1 MRFKFLLP
9 ALQTAAMLVLVWAPW
24 TPGAHQIDLRLLDGR
39 RVKQWT
45 LIPGPVSLDWALGV
59 NLPAAAIAIPVEF
72 AARGTEGL
80 PNFRVRFYG
89 FWLAGILCW
98 YMVGR
103 FVDDLS
109 QWRRNRKLP
118 RARGSDLAFA
128 LIAVPSSVLLAGAFT
143 FGGAGVPSLAVWGAV
158 WVAVTFAALLFRLA
172 QVVRYRRRR
181 PSS

>member
-1 MRFKFLLP
+1 MRFRLLLP
-9 ALQTAAMLVLVWAPW
+9 TLQTAAMLVLIWAPW
-24 TPGAHQIDLRLLDGR
+24 TPGAHDGR

-45 LIPGPVSLDWALGV
+45 LLPGPDALDWAQGV

-89 FWLAGILCW
+89 FWLVGLLCW

-103 FVDDLS
+103 FADDLLR
-109 QWRRNRKLP
+109 WRRERRLP
-118 RARGSDLAFA
+118 RAHWSDLAFA

-143 FGGAGVPSLAVWGAV
+143 FGDVGVSSLAVWGAV
-158 WVAVTFAALLFRLA
+158 WVAVTFAALMFRLA
-172 QVVRYRRRR
+172 QVIRYRRKL